1 MRWFPIYATAAL
13 VVSAAAEDFNIP
25 AVEKVVDAALAKYHD
40 YVAYDGPTGAGTARV
55 ANGLSVTA
63 GAEVSDPAY
72 WLADITHQGY
82 APFGPSGYTVFR
94 NVKDYGA
101 KGK

>member
-1 MRWFPIYATAAL
+1 MRWFSIYATAAL

-25 AVEKVVDAALAKYHD
+25 AVERVVDAALVKYHD

-55 ANGLSVTA
+55 INAPPTTA
-63 GAEVSDPAY
+63 AAEASDPAY